1 MAVTIENGS
10 FVGKDQDGNVVRV
23 RGWTDNDVAKVK
35 AVLNDVQQIKTDLKS
50 INAGQRTLAYKD
62 YTVVENQAD
71 MPSGIY
77 FLVPMTADNQ
87 FVAFDKAT
95 GKPTDTKKKVDH
107 FVIMYKSTGA
117 DGNVSNLGVQD
128 THTSID
134 GLAQLSGDNS
144 FTGSNTFT
152 KPLTV
157 ATPTGTNHAT
167 TKGYVDDLVNAKD
180 GNYVHKTGNE
190 DVAGVKN
197 FTSSPLVPT
206 TELNSLADNQVPST
220 KAVKSLVSSFIKY
233 SETKPSAESVEE
245 NSLVMYPSED
255 NV

>member
-10 FVGKDQDGNVVRV
+10 FVGKDAEGNGIRV

-35 AVLNDVQQIKTDLKS
+35 AILKDVQQIKTDLKS
-50 INAGQRTLAYKD
+50 INAGQKELAYKD
-62 YTVVENQAD
+62 YTAVANQAD
-71 MPSGIY
+71 MPSGVY

-87 FVAFDKAT
+87 FIAFDKVT
-95 GKPTDTKKKVDH
+95 GKPTNTAQTVDH
-107 FVIMYKSTGA
+107 FTIMYKSTGA
-117 DGNVSNLGVQD
+117 DGKVSNLGVQD

-134 GLAQLSGDNS
+134 GLAQLGGDNS

-152 KPLTV
+152 KPVTV

-167 TKGYVDDLVNAKD
+167 TKAYVDDLVNTKD
-180 GNYVHKTGNE
+180 GNYVHKAGNE
-190 DVAGVKN
+190 DIAGVKN

-220 KAVKSLVSSFIKY
+220 KAVKSLVASFIKY
-233 SETKPSAESVEE
+233 SDTKPSADSVEE
-245 NSLVMYPSED
+245 NSLVMYPAED
-255 NV
+255 NI

>member
-23 RGWTDNDVAKVK
+23 RGWTDNDVAKIK
-35 AVLNDVQQIKTDLKS
+35 TALKDVQQIKTDLKS
-50 INAGQRTLAYKD
+50 INAGQKELAYKD
-62 YTVVENQAD
+62 YTVVANQAD

-77 FLVPMTADNQ
+77 FLVPMTSDNT
-87 FVAFDKAT
+87 FVAFDKVT
-95 GKPTDTKKKVDH
+95 GKPTDTTKKVDH

-117 DGNVSNLGVQD
+117 DGKVSNLGTQD

-144 FTGSNTFT
+144 FTGSNSFS

-157 ATPTGTNHAT
+157 ATPTATNHAT
-167 TKGYVDDLVNAKD
+167 TKGYVDELVNTKD
-180 GNYVHKTGNE
+180 GDYVHKTGNE
-190 DVAGVKN
+190 DIAGVKN

-220 KAVKSLVSSFIKY
+220 KAVKSIVSSFIKY
-233 SETKPSAESVEE
+233 SETKPSAENVEE

>member
-10 FVGKDQDGNVVRV
+10 FVGKDAEGNTIRV
-23 RGWTDNDVAKVK
+23 RGWTDNDVVKVK
-35 AVLNDVQQIKTDLKS
+35 TVLNDIKQIKTDLKG
-50 INAGQRTLAYKD
+50 INAGQKELAYKD
-62 YTVVENQAD
+62 YTAVANQAD
-71 MPSGIY
+71 MPSGVY

-87 FVAFDKAT
+87 FVAFDKVT
-95 GKPTDTKKKVDH
+95 GKPTNTAQTVDH
-107 FVIMYKSTGA
+107 FAIMYKSTGA
-117 DGNVSNLGVQD
+117 DGKVSNLGTQD
-128 THTSID
+128 THTNID

-157 ATPTGTNHAT
+157 ATPTGASHAT
-167 TKGYVDDLVNAKD
+167 TKGYVDELVNNKD
-180 GNYVHKTGNE
+180 GNYVHKTSNE
-190 DVAGVKN
+190 DIAGVKN

-220 KAVKSLVSSFIKY
+220 KAVKSLVASFIKY

-245 NSLVMYPSED
+245 NSLVMYPAED
-255 NV
+255 NI

>member
-1 MAVTIENGS
+1 MAVTIEDGS
-10 FVGKDQDGNVVRV
+10 FVGKDAEGNAIRV
-23 RGWTDNDVAKVK
+23 RGWTDNDVVKVK
-35 AVLNDVQQIKTDLKS
+35 AISKDVQQIKTDLKS
-50 INAGQRTLAYKD
+50 INAGQKELAYKD
-62 YTVVENQAD
+62 YTTVINQAD

-87 FVAFDKAT
+87 FVAFDKVT
-95 GKPTDTKKKVDH
+95 GKPTDTTKKVDH

-117 DGNVSNLGVQD
+117 DGKVSNLGTQN
-128 THTSID
+128 THTNID

-157 ATPTGTNHAT
+157 ATPTATDHAT
-167 TKGYVDDLVNAKD
+167 TKGYVDELVNTKD
-180 GNYVHKTGNE
+180 GNYVHKAGNE
-190 DVAGVKN
+190 DIAGVKN

-220 KAVKSLVSSFIKY
+220 KAVKSLVSSFIKF
-233 SETKPSAESVEE
+233 SETKPSAENVEE
-245 NSLVMYPSED
+245 NSLVMYPAED
-255 NV
+255 NI

>member
-10 FVGKDQDGNVVRV
+10 FVGKDQDGNIVRV
-23 RGWTDNDVAKVK
+23 RGWTDNDVAKIK
-35 AVLNDVQQIKTDLKS
+35 TALNDVQQIKTDLKS
-50 INAGQRTLAYKD
+50 INAGQKELAYKD

-87 FVAFDKAT
+87 FVAFDKVT
-95 GKPTDTKKKVDH
+95 GKPTNTEQTVDH
-107 FVIMYKSTGA
+107 FTIMYKSTGA
-117 DGNVSNLGVQD
+117 DGNVSNLGIQD

-134 GLAQLSGDNS
+134 GLAQLGGDNS

-157 ATPTGTNHAT
+157 ATPTATDHAT
-167 TKGYVDDLVNAKD
+167 TKGYVDELVTTKD
-180 GNYVHKTGNE
+180 GGYVHKTGNE

-206 TELNSLADNQVPST
+206 TELNSLADNQVPSA
-220 KAVKSLVSSFIKY
+220 KAVKSLASSFIKY

>member
-10 FVGKDQDGNVVRV
+10 FVGKDQEGNVIRV
-23 RGWTDNDVAKVK
+23 RGFTDNDINKIKGALSDIK
-35 AVLNDVQQIKTDLKS
+35 QIKADLKS
-50 INAGQRTLAYKD
+50 INATKKELAYKD
-62 YTVVENQAD
+62 YTAVENQAD

-87 FVAFDKAT
+87 FIAFDKVT
-95 GKPTDTKKKVDH
+95 GKPTDTTKTVDH
-107 FVIMYKSTGA
+107 FTIMYKSTGT
-117 DGNVSNLGVQD
+117 DGKVSNLGIQY
-128 THTSID
+128 THTRID

-144 FTGSNTFT
+144 FTGSNTFA
-152 KPLTV
+152 KPVTV
-157 ATPTGTNHAT
+157 ATPTGADHAT
-167 TKGYVDDLVNAKD
+167 TKAYVDDLINTKD

-197 FTSSPLVPT
+197 FTSTPLVPT
-206 TELNSLADNQVPST
+206 TELNSLVDNQVPST
-220 KAVKSLVSSFIKY
+220 KAVKSIVSSFIKY

-245 NSLVMYPSED
+245 NSLVMYPRED

>member
-10 FVGKDQDGNVVRV
+10 FVGKDQDGNIVRV
-23 RGWTDNDVAKVK
+23 RGWTDNDVAKIK
-35 AVLNDVQQIKTDLKS
+35 TALNDVQQIKTDLKS
-50 INAGQRTLAYKD
+50 INAGQKELAYKD

-87 FVAFDKAT
+87 FVAFDKVT
-95 GKPTDTKKKVDH
+95 GKPTNTAQTVDH
-107 FVIMYKSTGA
+107 FTIMYKSTGA
-117 DGNVSNLGVQD
+117 DGKVSNLGIQD

-157 ATPTGTNHAT
+157 ATPTGTNHAA
-167 TKGYVDDLVNAKD
+167 TKGYVDDLVNTKD
-180 GNYVHKTGNE
+180 GDYVHKTGNE

>member
-10 FVGKDQDGNVVRV
+10 FVGKDQEGNVVRV
-23 RGWTDNDVAKVK
+23 RGWTDNDVAKIK
-35 AVLNDVQQIKTDLKS
+35 TALKDVQQIKTDLKS
-50 INAGQRTLAYKD
+50 INAGQKELAYKD
-62 YTVVENQAD
+62 YTVVANQAD

-77 FLVPMTADNQ
+77 FLVPMTSDNT
-87 FVAFDKAT
+87 FVAFDKVT
-95 GKPTDTKKKVDH
+95 GKPTDTTKKVDH

-117 DGNVSNLGVQD
+117 DGKVSNLGTQD

-144 FTGSNTFT
+144 FTGSNSFS

-157 ATPTGTNHAT
+157 ATPTATNHAT
-167 TKGYVDDLVNAKD
+167 TKGYVDELVNTKD
-180 GNYVHKTGNE
+180 GDYVHKTGNE

-233 SETKPSAESVEE
+233 SETKPSAENVEE

>member
-10 FVGKDQDGNVVRV
+10 FVGKDAEGNAIRV
-23 RGWTDNDVAKVK
+23 RGWTDNDVVKVK
-35 AVLNDVQQIKTDLKS
+35 KVLNDIQQIKTDLKS
-50 INAGQRTLAYKD
+50 INAGQKELAYKD
-62 YTVVENQAD
+62 YTAVANQAD
-71 MPSGIY
+71 MPSGVY

-87 FVAFDKAT
+87 FVAFDKVT
-95 GKPTDTKKKVDH
+95 GKPTDTTKTVDH
-107 FVIMYKSTGA
+107 FVIMYKSTGT
-117 DGNVSNLGVQD
+117 DGKVSNLGTQD
-128 THTSID
+128 THTNID
-134 GLAQLSGDNS
+134 GLAQLGGDNS

-167 TKGYVDDLVNAKD
+167 TKAYVDDLVNNKD
-180 GNYVHKTGNE
+180 GNYVHKAGNE

-245 NSLVMYPSED
+245 NSLVMYPAED
-255 NV
+255 NI

>member
-1 MAVTIENGS
+1 MAVTIKNGS

-35 AVLNDVQQIKTDLKS
+35 AALNDVQQIKTDLKS

-87 FVAFDKAT
+87 FVAFDKVT
-95 GKPTDTKKKVDH
+95 GKPTDTTKKVDH

-134 GLAQLSGDNS
+134 GLAQLGGDNS

-167 TKGYVDDLVNAKD
+167 TKGYVDDLVNTKD
-180 GNYVHKTGNE
+180 GGYVHKTGNE

-220 KAVKSLVSSFIKY
+220 KAVKSLVSSIIKY

>member
-10 FVGKDQDGNVVRV
+10 FVGKDAEGNAIRV
-23 RGWTDNDVAKVK
+23 RGWTDNDVVKVK
-35 AVLNDVQQIKTDLKS
+35 KVLNDIQQIKTDLKS
-50 INAGQRTLAYKD
+50 INAGQKELAYKD
-62 YTVVENQAD
+62 YTAVANQAD
-71 MPSGIY
+71 MPTGVY

-87 FVAFDKAT
+87 FIPFDKVT
-95 GKPTDTKKKVDH
+95 GKPADTTKKVDH

-117 DGNVSNLGVQD
+117 DGKVSNLGTQD
-128 THTSID
+128 THTNID
-134 GLAQLSGDNS
+134 GLAQLGGDNS

-157 ATPTGTNHAT
+157 ATPTGTDHAT
-167 TKGYVDDLVNAKD
+167 TKAYVDDLVNNKD
-180 GNYVHKTGNE
+180 GNYVHKAGNE

-206 TELNSLADNQVPST
+206 TELNSLADNQVPSA

-233 SETKPSAESVEE
+233 SDTKPSADSVEE
-245 NSLVMYPSED
+245 NSLVMYPAED
-255 NV
+255 NI

>member
-1 MAVTIENGS
+1 
-10 FVGKDQDGNVVRV
+10 
-23 RGWTDNDVAKVK
+23 
-35 AVLNDVQQIKTDLKS
+35 
-50 INAGQRTLAYKD
+50 
-62 YTVVENQAD
+62 

-87 FVAFDKAT
+87 FVAFDKVT
-95 GKPTDTKKKVDH
+95 GKPTNTAQTVDH
-107 FVIMYKSTGA
+107 FTIMYKSTGA
-117 DGNVSNLGVQD
+117 DGNVSNLGIQD

-134 GLAQLSGDNS
+134 GLAQLGGDNS

-157 ATPTGTNHAT
+157 ATPTATDHAT
-167 TKGYVDDLVNAKD
+167 TKGYVDELVTIKD
-180 GNYVHKTGNE
+180 GDYVHKTGNE

-197 FTSSPLVPT
+197 FASSPLVPT

-245 NSLVMYPSED
+245 NSLVMYPAED
-255 NV
+255 AI

>member
-10 FVGKDQDGNVVRV
+10 FVGKDQDGNIVRV
-23 RGWTDNDVAKVK
+23 RGWTDNDVAKIK
-35 AVLNDVQQIKTDLKS
+35 TALNDVQQIKTDLKS
-50 INAGQRTLAYKD
+50 INAGQKELAYKD

-87 FVAFDKAT
+87 FVAFDKVT
-95 GKPTDTKKKVDH
+95 GKPTNTEQTVDH
-107 FVIMYKSTGA
+107 FTIMYKSTGA
-117 DGNVSNLGVQD
+117 DGNVSNLGIQD

-134 GLAQLSGDNS
+134 GLAQLGGDNS

-167 TKGYVDDLVNAKD
+167 TKGYVDDLVNTKD
-180 GNYVHKTGNE
+180 GDYVHKTGNE

>member
-23 RGWTDNDVAKVK
+23 RGWTDNDVAKIK
-35 AVLNDVQQIKTDLKS
+35 TALKDVQQIKTDLKS
-50 INAGQRTLAYKD
+50 INAGQKELAYKD
-62 YTVVENQAD
+62 YTVVANQAD

-77 FLVPMTADNQ
+77 FLVPMTSDNT
-87 FVAFDKAT
+87 FVAFDKVT
-95 GKPTDTKKKVDH
+95 GKPTDTTKKVDH
-107 FVIMYKSTGA
+107 FAIMYKSTGA
-117 DGNVSNLGVQD
+117 DGKVSNLGTQD

-144 FTGSNTFT
+144 FTGSNSFS

-157 ATPTGTNHAT
+157 ATPTATDHAT
-167 TKGYVDDLVNAKD
+167 TKGYVDELVTTKD
-180 GNYVHKTGNE
+180 GDYVHKAGTE
-190 DVAGVKN
+190 DISGVKN
-197 FTSSPLVPT
+197 FTATPLVPT

-220 KAVKSLVSSFIKY
+220 KAVKSLMASFIKY
-233 SETKPSAESVEE
+233 SATKPSADNVEE
-245 NSLVMYPSED
+245 NTLVMYPSED

>member
-1 MAVTIENGS
+1 MAATIENGS
-10 FVGKDQDGNVVRV
+10 FVGKDQDGNIVRV
-23 RGWTDNDVAKVK
+23 RGWTDNDVAKIK
-35 AVLNDVQQIKTDLKS
+35 TALNDVQQIKTDLKS
-50 INAGQRTLAYKD
+50 INAGQKSLAYKD

-87 FVAFDKAT
+87 FVAFDKVT
-95 GKPTDTKKKVDH
+95 GKPIDTKKKVDH

-134 GLAQLSGDNS
+134 GLAQLGGDNS

-167 TKGYVDDLVNAKD
+167 TKGYVDDLVNTKD
-180 GNYVHKTGNE
+180 GGYVHKTGNE

>member
-10 FVGKDQDGNVVRV
+10 FVGKDAEGNGIRV

-35 AVLNDVQQIKTDLKS
+35 AILKDVQQIKTDLKS
-50 INAGQRTLAYKD
+50 INAGQKELAYKD
-62 YTVVENQAD
+62 YTAVINQAD

-87 FVAFDKAT
+87 FVAFDKVT
-95 GKPTDTKKKVDH
+95 GKPTNTAQTVDH
-107 FVIMYKSTGA
+107 FVIMYKSTGT
-117 DGNVSNLGVQD
+117 DGKVSNLGTQD
-128 THTSID
+128 THTNID
-134 GLAQLSGDNS
+134 GLAQLGGDNS

-157 ATPTGTNHAT
+157 ATPTATGHAT
-167 TKGYVDDLVNAKD
+167 TKAYVDELVNTKD
-180 GNYVHKTGNE
+180 NNYVHKAGNE
-190 DVAGVKN
+190 DIAGVKN
-197 FTSSPLVPT
+197 FTSTPLVPT

-220 KAVKSLVSSFIKY
+220 KAVKSIVSSFIKY

-245 NSLVMYPSED
+245 NSLVMYPAED
-255 NV
+255 NI

>member
-10 FVGKDQDGNVVRV
+10 FVGKDTEGNVVRV
-23 RGWTDNDVAKVK
+23 RGFTDNDINKIKGALSDIK
-35 AVLNDVQQIKTDLKS
+35 QIKTDLKS
-50 INAGQRTLAYKD
+50 INAGQKELAYKD
-62 YTVVENQAD
+62 YTAVANQAD

-87 FVAFDKAT
+87 FIAFDKVT
-95 GKPTDTKKKVDH
+95 GKPTDTTKKVDH

-117 DGNVSNLGVQD
+117 DGKVSNLGSQD

-134 GLAQLSGDNS
+134 GLAQLGGDNS

-157 ATPTGTNHAT
+157 ATPTATDHAT
-167 TKGYVDDLVNAKD
+167 TKAYVDELVNTKD
-180 GNYVHKTGNE
+180 GNYVHKAGNE
-190 DVAGVKN
+190 DIAGVKN

-206 TELNSLADNQVPST
+206 TELNSLADNQIPST
-220 KAVKSLVSSFIKY
+220 KAVKSLVSSFIKF
-233 SETKPSAESVEE
+233 SETKPSAENVEE
-245 NSLVMYPSED
+245 NSLVMYPAED
-255 NV
+255 NI

>member
-10 FVGKDQDGNVVRV
+10 FVGKDTEGNVVRV
-23 RGWTDNDVAKVK
+23 RGFTDNDINKIKGALSDIK
-35 AVLNDVQQIKTDLKS
+35 QIKTDLKS
-50 INAGQRTLAYKD
+50 INAGQKELAYKD
-62 YTVVENQAD
+62 YTAVANQAD

-87 FVAFDKAT
+87 FMAFDKVT
-95 GKPTDTKKKVDH
+95 GKPTDTTKKVDH

-117 DGNVSNLGVQD
+117 DGKVSNLGSQD

-134 GLAQLSGDNS
+134 GLAQLGGDNS

-157 ATPTGTNHAT
+157 ATPTATDHAT
-167 TKGYVDDLVNAKD
+167 TKAYVDELVNTKD
-180 GNYVHKTGNE
+180 GNYVHKAGNE
-190 DVAGVKN
+190 DIAGVKN

-206 TELNSLADNQVPST
+206 TELNSLADNQIPST
-220 KAVKSLVSSFIKY
+220 KAVKSLVSSFIKF
-233 SETKPSAESVEE
+233 SETKPSAENVEE
-245 NSLVMYPSED
+245 NSLVMYPAED
-255 NV
+255 NI

>member
-23 RGWTDNDVAKVK
+23 RGWTDNDVTKIKTALK
-35 AVLNDVQQIKTDLKS
+35 DVQQIKTDLKS
-50 INAGQRTLAYKD
+50 INAGQKELAYKD
-62 YTVVENQAD
+62 YTVVANQAD

-77 FLVPMTADNQ
+77 FLVPMTSDNT
-87 FVAFDKAT
+87 FVAFDKVT
-95 GKPTDTKKKVDH
+95 GKPTDTTKKVDH

-117 DGNVSNLGVQD
+117 DGKVSNLGTQS
-128 THTSID
+128 TSTNID
-134 GLAQLSGDNS
+134 GLAQLGGDNS

-157 ATPTGTNHAT
+157 ATPTATDHAT
-167 TKGYVDDLVNAKD
+167 TKGYVDELVTTKD
-180 GNYVHKTGNE
+180 GDYVHKAGTE
-190 DVAGVKN
+190 DISGVKN
-197 FTSSPLVPT
+197 FTATPLVPT

-220 KAVKSLVSSFIKY
+220 KAVKSLMASFIKY
-233 SETKPSAESVEE
+233 SATKPSADNVEE
-245 NSLVMYPSED
+245 NTLVMYPSED